1 LSGSVDVLYVV
12 QISGFLGLSKS
23 SGMKEMSA
31 QPRALKVLSALVASM
46 TIGAVVLMA
55 LGNNA
60 PSAGPF
66 SLSVYSTLDSV
77 ERLVSSQAPQ
87 SPERWSRIEIYYSGT
102 KAGNIEQL
110 ASLEGLS
117 APEDINCHFCICN
130 GLGSGD
136 GEIQATERWQ
146 KQWAC
151 IQGQT
156 WYGSSRTIRICVIAD
171 GKSNMPTNY
180 QRRRLTALVEALGEK
195 FSIVPESV
203 FYPGNWQ

>member
-1 LSGSVDVLYVV
+1 
-12 QISGFLGLSKS
+12 
-23 SGMKEMSA
+23 MSN
-31 QPRALKVLSALVASM
+31 QPRAVKVLSALVASM
-46 TIGAVVLMA
+46 TTGAIVLMA

-66 SLSVYSTLDSV
+66 SLSAYSTLDPV
-77 ERLVSSQAPQ
+77 GTLVSSQSPQ
-87 SPERWSRIEIYYSGT
+87 SPERWDRVEIYYSRT

-117 APEDINCHFCICN
+117 SPEDINCHFCICN
-130 GLGSGD
+130 GLGGSD
-136 GEIQATERWQ
+136 GQILPTERWQ

-151 IQGQT
+151 ISGQT

-171 GKSNMPTNY
+171 GKSTLPTDY
-180 QRRRLTALVEALGEK
+180 QRRRLMTLVEALCKK
-195 FSIVPESV
+195 FDINSDSV